1 MVLTRA
7 FACSLP
13 VVASDIPGYRE
24 VLDPAA
30 SVSVPP
36 GDGAV
41 LADAVCD
48 LVADEPRRQAMGEA
62 GRAVAVERYAWPR
75 IAERL
80 ERIYAQVAGV
90 DVEEARAA

>member
-30 SVSVPP
+30 SIAVPP
-36 GDGAV
+36 DDPDALVEAV
-41 LADAVCD
+41 AAI
-48 LVADEPRRQAMGEA
+48 VADEERRRALGEA
-62 GRAVAVERYAWPR
+62 AREIASERYAWPR
-75 IAERL
+75 IAGRL
-80 ERIYAQVAGV
+80 VEIYEQVAGV
-90 DVEEARAA
+90 EAKARAA